1 MGQNQCNCF
10 SKRAE
15 EQLNLNIT
23 QEQNIAENHQ
33 TPGRNYESFFTSDH
47 IDSCKSSKRGTKN
60 KMQSYITI
68 QKIYRGFKYR
78 NHFNL
83 IKPKMLE
90 EETKFINLTKVSFN
104 SELFE
109 KYENLNPNYKTPLP
123 NTTST
128 PIKKYLC
135 KLLIQKGI
143 NKETNE
149 AYTSIY
155 YGQVDISNKKNGIG
169 TFITSYGKKYEGYW
183 IQNELNSLGRVTD
196 LSEGCT
202 TEGLFLNG
210 KLNGKG
216 KRYWE
221 GIVYEGDFVNN
232 IREGKGKEDTVE
244 YSYEGDFKNDT
255 KEGKGKVYY
264 FLTKDRYE
272 GEFKDNS
279 ITGFGLYT
287 WANNHTYKG
296 EFLLQQMN
304 GEGIYTYPDG
314 GYYKGHYVNNI
325 KEGYGEFKW
334 KNGKIFRGNF
344 KNGKP
349 YGKGI
354 LINNGEEKEVNFSEN
369 GQ

>member
-1 MGQNQCNCF
+1 MHKYHLCHLDIFVFEQIDKILKYVTG
-10 SKRAE
+10 SKE
-15 EQLNLNIT
+15 PFGGKQIILFGDLFQLPPVAKFDEKSGLEDKYDGI
-23 QEQNIAENHQ
+23 
-33 TPGRNYESFFTSDH
+33 FF
-47 IDSCKSSKRGTKN
+47 
-60 KMQSYITI
+60 
-68 QKIYRGFKYR
+68 
-78 NHFNL
+78 
-83 IKPKMLE
+83 
-90 EETKFINLTKVSFN
+90 FN
-104 SELFE
+104 SNAYKKGNFKFAELEQIFR
-109 KYENLNPNYKTPLP
+109 
-123 NTTST
+123 
-128 PIKKYLC
+128 
-135 KLLIQKGI
+135 QDD
-143 NKETNE
+143 
-149 AYTSIY
+149 AR
-155 YGQVDISNKKNGIG
+155 
-169 TFITSYGKKYEGYW
+169 FIE
-183 IQNELNSLGRVTD
+183 IL
-196 LSEGCT
+196 
-202 TEGLFLNG
+202 
-210 KLNGKG
+210 
-216 KRYWE
+216 
-221 GIVYEGDFVNN
+221 NN

-304 GEGIYTYPDG
+304 GEGVYTYPDG

-354 LINNGEEKEVNFSEN
+354 LINNGEEKEVNFNEN